1 MKISYNWLKE
11 YIDLDIPADE
21 LAEKIERSSVEVD
34 SVIKPSDGLK
44 KIVVGKIVEMEN
56 HPDSDHLHI
65 CQVDVG
71 EDEPVQIVCG
81 APNAQ
86 VGKNVITALSGARV
100 ADNMKIKKSKMR
112 GVQSNGM
119 LCALDEIG
127 YPKDVVP
134 KEWADG
140 IYFLPED
147 ATLGDDVYKYLGMDD
162 ALIDL
167 DVTPNRGDMLS
178 IYGTV
183 HDLAAI
189 YNKPA
194 KFDQMLI
201 YLKFR

>member
-112 GVQSNGM
+112 GVQSNCM
-119 LCALDEIG
+119 LL
-127 YPKDVVP
+127 
-134 KEWADG
+134 
-140 IYFLPED
+140 
-147 ATLGDDVYKYLGMDD
+147 
-162 ALIDL
+162 
-167 DVTPNRGDMLS
+167 
-178 IYGTV
+178 
-183 HDLAAI
+183 H
-189 YNKPA
+189 
-194 KFDQMLI
+194 
-201 YLKFR
+201 